1 MTKPRSGNHSTI
13 PVSEIVTQLA
23 ARSENLC
30 RHLLPGGHREGAEW
44 IEASRK
50 NGGRGDSLRVHL
62 TGVKAGIWSHFAPAI
77 GGDALDL
84 VEYLVCDGDKGRAV
98 RWALVHI
105 LITACGAALLGRQQY
120 FIRHAAAIAWESPQE
135 NPFDYHISTM
145 STVRLLRWYGL
156 NVSAWIVALALIP
169 ALGALLSVGIPFRHR
184 ATRYGGVKL
193 SLYLTAVIPVIL
205 AIGWLYHLPI
215 HPLLTQLAVLG
226 DIQLPSSL
234 PSPLTKVSL
243 SAACFA
249 VWWAIGVSGNPFNRR
264 RGWRPIIVNLGL
276 FVAAWLL
283 ITRILFPAGQ
293 LGELL

>member
-1 MTKPRSGNHSTI
+1 LRPARWQPVCPECAYRLRGCTGTRCPECGTPFPTGNRFFRRWAFQRLPWDRQRRDS
-13 PVSEIVTQLA
+13 
-23 ARSENLC
+23 
-30 RHLLPGGHREGAEW
+30 LPGDYIRTLWTLLARPAK
-44 IEASRK
+44 ASA
-50 NGGRGDSLRVHL
+50 GL
-62 TGVKAGIWSHFAPAI
+62 THPDRW
-77 GGDALDL
+77 
-84 VEYLVCDGDKGRAV
+84 GRAV